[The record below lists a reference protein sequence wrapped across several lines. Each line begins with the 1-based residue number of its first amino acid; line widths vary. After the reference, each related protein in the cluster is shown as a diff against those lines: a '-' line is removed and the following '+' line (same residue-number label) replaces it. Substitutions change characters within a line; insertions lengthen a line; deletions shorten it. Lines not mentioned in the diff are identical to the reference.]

1 MALSPTSVLYPRR
14 RVLLVAACAAPVVVL
29 AGLWLLVTE
38 VLLVPA
44 VPGAATPPDEVV
56 QFIIHVK
63 GLPRLDRQRGDAFL
77 KQQILRLVQDEPFRN
92 RFAAEY
98 RVSSPDE
105 QKAFR
110 AHLFD
115 AFKPVVMADIRRFQ
129 ELPESAR
136 QAYLDER
143 IVTYNRLSKLLGSV
157 QIDKSIAGPTAD
169 AQGDLLSTL
178 LQKTTEEERQIGI
191 VYAQALAVRL
201 TTILADPELKA
212 EFEKRIAA
220 PTP

>member
-1 MALSPTSVLYPRR
+1 
-14 RVLLVAACAAPVVVL
+14 VAACAAPVVVL